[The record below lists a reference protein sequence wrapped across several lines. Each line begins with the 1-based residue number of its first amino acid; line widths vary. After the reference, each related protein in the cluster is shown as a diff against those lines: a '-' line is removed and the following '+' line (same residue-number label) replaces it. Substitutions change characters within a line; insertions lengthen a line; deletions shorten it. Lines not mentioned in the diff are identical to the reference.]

1 MINRI
6 YISLLGIS
14 LIWIL
19 AACRSGNE
27 PQTEPNLFVADD
39 LEATVWAES
48 PMFYNP
54 TNMDVDIRG
63 RIWVTEAVNY
73 RNFNND
79 STKHL
84 SHPAGDRVLILED
97 RDGDGIADS
106 SKVFIQDKDI
116 VSPLGIS
123 VIGNKVIVS
132 CSPSVIVYTDDDGD
146 DKPDNKEVF
155 LTGFG
160 GLDHDHGLHTGVAGP
175 DGKWYFIVG
184 NAGPHVVTDKSGWTL
199 RAGSVYTGGTPY
211 NKENMP
217 AQQSDDGKIWT
228 GGLVFRINPDGTGME
243 VLGHNFRNS
252 YEVAVDSY
260 GNMWQSD
267 NDDEVD
273 ACRTSWIMEGG
284 NAGFFSRT
292 GIRTWRAE
300 RRPGQTIQT
309 AHWHQED
316 PGVMPVG
323 KIYGPGAP
331 TGIVVNESDALG
343 KAYRGMLLSADAGRN
358 AIFGYPFKPEGAGY
372 DFSAGSPFISSTGI
386 DNERYRWN
394 DVDEN
399 TKKWFRPSDVAI
411 GTDGAIYVADWYD
424 PIVGGHQMMDSIGFG
439 RIYRIAPK
447 RKKLVT
453 PTIDLSETSGQ
464 IEAFLNPAINVRNQ
478 GFERLKAQ
486 GPQILPALTKLL
498 ESDNPY
504 HRARTVWLLVQL
516 GQEGIRK
523 AVEILEDEDPQI
535 RLTALRALK
544 QADHAHLLT
553 YADQLAND
561 PSPAVR
567 REVALAL
574 RDVPFEQSGPVIM
587 KLIDGFDGEDRAY
600 LNALGIALE
609 GKERETY
616 AALMSRDGN
625 PEPENW
631 SIALAAI
638 VWELHP
644 DNAVSALEQRAL
656 NEKLAIDDRKK
667 AIVALGFIPTREAA
681 ASMRELLASTNQ
693 DVAGSAQWWL
703 QFRKTN
709 DWKSYLEDW
718 HSPTDKLLEAQ
729 PEALAYYQQFKKD
742 DAGPE
747 DKKKAAR
754 QLAGSKTG
762 KLYLIDLAAAGL
774 LPDSLKAELAD
785 QMLADNDRNFNALTA
800 HYFDADDTTLFSID
814 QVAELSPDPDKG
826 KTLFIANCIVCHKI
840 GTVGQEIGPDL
851 TNIHTRF
858 DRKTILDG
866 IIHPAAAVAFGS
878 EPYLVL
884 LKNGAALY
892 GLLLSDGP
900 VVTVM
905 DTYGKQY
912 VIDASAVAGKRHLN
926 TSIMPPPRYIPITAQ
941 DAADVSAYLSL
952 SDKELTL

>member
-1 MINRI
+1 MIKNT
-6 YISLLGIS
+6 YFCLLGIS
-14 LIWIL
+14 LTWIW
-19 AACRSGNE
+19 AACRSENE
-27 PQTEPNLFVADD
+27 VPIKPKLFVPDD

-48 PMFYNP
+48 PMFFNP
-54 TNMDVDIRG
+54 TNIDVDIRG

-97 RDGDGIADS
+97 TDGDGIADS

-116 VSPLGIS
+116 TSPLGIS
-123 VIGNKVIVS
+123 VIGNKVIIS

-146 DKPDNKEVF
+146 DKPDRKEVF

-184 NAGPHVVTDKSGWTL
+184 NAGPHLVADKNGWTL
-199 RAGSVYTGGTPY
+199 RAGSVYTGGSPY
-211 NKENMP
+211 NKENTP
-217 AQQSDDGKIWT
+217 AQRSDDGHIWT

-273 ACRTSWIMEGG
+273 ACRTSWVMEGG
-284 NAGFFSRT
+284 NAGFFSET

-300 RRPGQTIQT
+300 RRPDQTIQT

-343 KAYRGMLLSADAGRN
+343 EAYRGMLLSADAGRN
-358 AIFGYPFKPEGAGY
+358 AIFGYPFKPEGAGF
-372 DFSAGSPFISSTGI
+372 DLSSGRPFITSTGV
-386 DNERYRWN
+386 DNEFYRWN

-399 TKKWFRPSDVAI
+399 TEKWFRPSDVAI

-424 PIVGGHQMMDSIGFG
+424 PIVGGHQMIDSIGFG

-447 RKKLVT
+447 GKKLIA
-453 PTIDLSETSGQ
+453 PRIDLRETSGQ
-464 IEAFLNPAINVRNQ
+464 IEAFLSPAVNVRNQ
-478 GFERLKAQ
+478 GFERLRAQ
-486 GPQILPALTKLL
+486 GPQILPELTKLL
-498 ESDNPY
+498 ENKNPY
-504 HRARTVWLLVQL
+504 HQARAIWLLAQL
-516 GQEGIRK
+516 GQEGLRK
-523 AVEILEDEDPQI
+523 TVEMLAHKDPQI

-544 QADHAHLLT
+544 QADKGNLLM
-553 YADQLAND
+553 YAEKMAGDA
-561 PSPAVR
+561 SSAVR
-567 REVALAL
+567 REVALML
-574 RDVPFEQSGPVIM
+574 RDVPFDESGSILLT
-587 KLIDGFDGEDRAY
+587 LIDGFDGEDRAY
-600 LNALGIALE
+600 LSALGIALK
-609 GKERETY
+609 GKEREAY
-616 AALMSRDGN
+616 AALMSHAGN

-631 SIALAAI
+631 SKALAAI

-644 DNAVSALEQRAL
+644 DEAVSALKQRAL
-656 NEKLAIDDRKK
+656 SEKLNLADRNK
-667 AIVALGFIPTREAA
+667 AVVALGFVPTREAA
-681 ASMRELLASTNQ
+681 MSMRELLGAANQ
-693 DVAGSAQWWL
+693 EVAGSALWWL

-709 DWKSYLEDW
+709 DWKPYLQDW
-718 HSPTDKLLEAQ
+718 QSASQKLLAAQ
-729 PEALAYYQQFKKD
+729 PKALAFYRQMKD
-742 DAGPE
+742 DNLGDH
-747 DKKKAAR
+747 DKREAAR
-754 QLAGSKTG
+754 QLVKSKTG

-774 LPDSLKAELAD
+774 VSDSLKKELTQ
-785 QMLADNDRNFNALTA
+785 QMLEDSDRNFKALAA
-800 HYFDADDTTLFSID
+800 HYFDVGDTVSFSIE
-814 QVAELSPDPDKG
+814 QVAELRPDPDKG
-826 KTLFIANCIVCHKI
+826 KSLFIANCIVCHKV

-851 TNIHTRF
+851 TNIQTRF
-858 DRKTILDG
+858 DRKAILDG
-866 IIHPAAAVAFGS
+866 IIHPDAAVAFGS

-912 VIDASAVAGKRHLN
+912 VIEASAVAEKRHLN
-926 TSIMPPPRYIPITAQ
+926 TSIMPSPRFIPLTAQ
-941 DAADVSAYLSL
+941 DAADISAYLS
-952 SDKELTL
+952 SDKKGLE